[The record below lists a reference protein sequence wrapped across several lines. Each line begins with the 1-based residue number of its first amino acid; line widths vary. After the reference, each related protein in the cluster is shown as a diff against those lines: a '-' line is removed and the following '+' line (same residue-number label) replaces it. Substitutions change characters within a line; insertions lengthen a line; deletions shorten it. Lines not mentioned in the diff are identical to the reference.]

1 MGIIIATIIILPII
15 FTYTMQF
22 SWGLEEQ
29 RLYSKGLLGIVPT
42 KQTLIFIVCNTD
54 SYHY

>member
-15 FTYTMQF
+15 LTYTTQF

-29 RLYSKGLLGIVPT
+29 RLYSKGLIGIVTT

>member
-15 FTYTMQF
+15 LTYTTQF

-29 RLYSKGLLGIVPT
+29 RLYSKGLIGIVTT
-42 KQTLIFIVCNTD
+42 KQTLTFIVCNTD